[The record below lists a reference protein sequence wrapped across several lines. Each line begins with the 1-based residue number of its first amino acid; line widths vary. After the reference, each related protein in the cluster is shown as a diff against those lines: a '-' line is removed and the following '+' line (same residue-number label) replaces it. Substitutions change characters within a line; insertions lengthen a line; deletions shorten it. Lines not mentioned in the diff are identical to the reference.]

1 MKEVQL
7 ERFVE
12 ALNDPTTGLTY
23 PALTGIRKQSVE
35 DVERLFSQGV
45 IDFMEKHNYE
55 SEATYLRM
63 VRNWRRAVD
72 ERGLSDS
79 QREQFCDEFLDFIV
93 RDLMPWYSTNQKDL
107 SQLEVNRS
115 VRDLILNYVTIM
127 KVDFN
132 IFQANQ

>member
-12 ALNDPTTGLTY
+12 AINDPNTGLTY

-35 DVERLFSQGV
+35 DVERQGV
-45 IDFMEKHNYE
+45 IDFMEKHNHE

-63 VRNWRRAVD
+63 VRNWRHAVD

-79 QREQFCDEFLDFIV
+79 QLEQFCDKFLNFIV
-93 RDLMPWYSTNQKDL
+93 CDLMPWYSTNQKDL
-107 SQLEVNRS
+107 SQLEINRS
-115 VRDLILNYVTIM
+115 AKI
-127 KVDFN
+127 
-132 IFQANQ
+132 

>member
-1 MKEVQL
+1 
-7 ERFVE
+7 
-12 ALNDPTTGLTY
+12 
-23 PALTGIRKQSVE
+23 
-35 DVERLFSQGV
+35 
-45 IDFMEKHNYE
+45 MEKHNYE